1 MNEHLSLPRDVEL
14 GCRRITLRLMSRS
27 DVEAVL
33 AFARGVDPHDLL
45 FLERDIR
52 NPKVVSAWAEQIEQ
66 GQIVSILALWDGHIV
81 GCSAVVS
88 DRLSWSSHVAE
99 IRVVVS
105 AHLRRTGLG
114 RLLAQ
119 ESLLVAESK
128 DAAKAVARTTIDQAS
143 ALAVFQDMG
152 FRPEALLRDQV
163 RDADDRMHDIVILA
177 LDLARQESR
186 HLNFGVDSVV

>member
-1 MNEHLSLPRDVEL
+1 MIERIALPRDLEL

-27 DVEAVL
+27 DAEDVL
-33 AFARGVDPHDLL
+33 VFARGVDPHDLL
-45 FLERDIR
+45 FLQRDIR
-52 NPKVVSAWAEQIEQ
+52 NPRVVSAWADQIEQ
-66 GQIVSILALWDGHIV
+66 GQIVSILALWNGNIV

-119 ESLLVAESK
+119 ESLLIAESG

-152 FRPEALLRDQV
+152 FRPEALLRDHV
-163 RDADDRMHDIVILA
+163 RDADGRLHDIVILA

-186 HLNFGVDSVV
+186 HLNFGVDAVA

>member
-1 MNEHLSLPRDVEL
+1 MIERIALPRDLEL

-27 DVEAVL
+27 DAEDVL
-33 AFARGVDPHDLL
+33 VFARGVDPHDLL
-45 FLERDIR
+45 FLQRDIR
-52 NPKVVSAWAEQIEQ
+52 NPRVVSAWADQIEQ
-66 GQIVSILALWDGHIV
+66 GQIVSILALWNGNIV

-105 AHLRRTGLG
+105 SHLRRTGLG

-119 ESLLVAESK
+119 ESLLIAESG

-152 FRPEALLRDQV
+152 FRPEALLRDHV
-163 RDADDRMHDIVILA
+163 RDADGRLHDIVILA

-186 HLNFGVDSVV
+186 HLNFGVDAVA

>member
-1 MNEHLSLPRDVEL
+1 MIERIALPRDLEL

-27 DVEAVL
+27 DAEDVL
-33 AFARGVDPHDLL
+33 VFARGVDPHDLL
-45 FLERDIR
+45 FLQRDIR
-52 NPKVVSAWAEQIEQ
+52 NPRVVSAWADQIEQ
-66 GQIVSILALWDGHIV
+66 GQIVSILALWNGNIV

-99 IRVVVS
+99 LRVVVS

-119 ESLLVAESK
+119 ESLLIAESG

-152 FRPEALLRDQV
+152 FRPEALLRDHV
-163 RDADDRMHDIVILA
+163 RDADGRLHDIVILA

-186 HLNFGVDSVV
+186 HLNFGVDAVA

>member
-1 MNEHLSLPRDVEL
+1 MIERIALPRDLEL

-27 DVEAVL
+27 DAEDVL
-33 AFARGVDPHDLL
+33 VFARGVDPHDLL

-52 NPKVVSAWAEQIEQ
+52 NPRVVSAWADQIEQ
-66 GQIVSILALWDGHIV
+66 GQIVSILALWNGNIV

-119 ESLLVAESK
+119 ESLLIAESG

-152 FRPEALLRDQV
+152 FRPEALLRDHV
-163 RDADDRMHDIVILA
+163 RDADGRLHDIVILA

-186 HLNFGVDSVV
+186 HLNFGVDAVA